1 MKAFVLLAFA
11 LLLTGEVSASDQFS
25 WLRDDSRSGSNVLK
39 YLEQQNNK
47 THQYQERIQ
56 SLSESLQKIGMT
68 TVLIELTNHGRKLVG
83 MNMRS

>member
-1 MKAFVLLAFA
+1 MKAFVLLVFA

-47 THQYQERIQ
+47 TQQYQERIQ
-56 SLSESLQKIGMT
+56 SLSESLQENWYDNL
-68 TVLIELTNHGRKLVG
+68 LIELTNHGKKLVG